1 VAAALLGSTHRLPEA
16 AMTTRNYDDWTIDRW
31 RLEPRLERFE
41 IEDPPDVDPTP
52 TLWKDLTMA
61 SAVALVIWITAAL
74 VFG

>member
-1 VAAALLGSTHRLPEA
+1 
-16 AMTTRNYDDWTIDRW
+16 MTTRNYDDWTIDRW

-41 IEDPPDVDPTP
+41 IEYPPELDQAP

-61 SAVALVIWITAAL
+61 SFVALALWLMAAA